1 MSSPTSPTYTEATLT
16 PAQVNLASVP
26 LSLLILVTCAL
37 PYLLLW
43 GPASLGAGFSQIGL
57 WFIPVFI
64 LGVVVHELLHGLGW
78 KGFGGLPWSAIKF
91 GFQWKALMPY
101 AHAEVPMTAAAYRWG
116 AALPGLVTGL
126 LPALVGSAL
135 GQPVL
140 LLLGAFF
147 LIAAVGDMMILWAI
161 RRVPARTRVLDHPTL
176 PGCLVLRQNVE

>member
-1 MSSPTSPTYTEATLT
+1 MSSPTSPAYTEATLT

-26 LSLLILVTCAL
+26 LSLLILVACAL

-78 KGFGGLPWSAIKF
+78 LWWGKLAPADIKF
-91 GFQWKALMPY
+91 GFHWKVLMPY
-101 AHAEVPMTAAAYRWG
+101 AHARTPMGVRAYRWG
-116 AALPGLVTGL
+116 AALPGIVTGG
-126 LPALVGSAL
+126 LPALAGLVL

-140 LLLGAFF
+140 LIMGTIFVL
-147 LIAAVGDMMILWAI
+147 AAVGDLMILWAI
-161 RRVPARTRVLDHPTL
+161 RKLPITARVLDHPTL
-176 PGCLVLRQNVE
+176 PGCLVLRENVG